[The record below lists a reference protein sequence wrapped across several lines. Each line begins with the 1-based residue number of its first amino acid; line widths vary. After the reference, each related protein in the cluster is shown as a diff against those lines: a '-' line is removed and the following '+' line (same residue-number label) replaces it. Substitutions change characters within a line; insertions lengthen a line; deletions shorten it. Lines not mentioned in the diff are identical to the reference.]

1 MSEEDPEKAE
11 AEEASETEETQEPDS
26 NNNSKSGTVNLSV
39 NTVIIGAFV
48 LGLTVG
54 FSGGVLTKGNALAGL
69 VGTQEAPAPSQPS
82 DQQGQQ
88 GNTDIVDL
96 SQINM
101 SGEPVLGESDAPV
114 TMVIYEDFECPFC
127 KRFEDNAFQNIKSN
141 YVDTGQVKVIW
152 KDRPL
157 TQLHPWAEPAAAAM
171 ECVYRESGDDAFW
184 TVKSKIF
191 ANQNSISTSNVESQ
205 IKTWAAEEG
214 VSESA
219 VQSCIDNDNPLEEV
233 RRDSENGKNLGASG
247 TPTAFVNGRKL
258 VGAQPYSNFKSAIE
272 DALSQ

>member
-157 TQLHPWAEPAAAAM
+157 TSYIHGRSRLQLQWS
-171 ECVYRESGDDAFW
+171 VY
-184 TVKSKIF
+184 TVK
-191 ANQNSISTSNVESQ
+191 VETTLS
-205 IKTWAAEEG
+205 G
-214 VSESA
+214 
-219 VQSCIDNDNPLEEV
+219 QSRAKSL
-233 RRDSENGKNLGASG
+233 
-247 TPTAFVNGRKL
+247 PTRTAY
-258 VGAQPYSNFKSAIE
+258 QPAT
-272 DALSQ
+272 